1 VADGTTYQID
11 IPVNASQVGA
21 AASAVERLEAQLK
34 AAGAASLAASEAMK
48 AGAIAHAQAESA
60 ANKAAAAVEKIGIAA
75 AAQQGKLAE
84 ALEIGDTAGIY
95 AAEEALAGLAEKES
109 MAAERAAAARDVL
122 QQKAQAL
129 DTLKAAA
136 DGAAASE
143 DKLAE
148 DLKKMK
154 TAGTGGNIK
163 LNEMAES
170 LGKLGGPAGMVGQRI
185 AGIGNALQ
193 KMAAMGPAAVF
204 LAIGVAAVAVVA
216 GVAMA
221 AAAILKFGLTSADA
235 ARSSALLSQG
245 IAGSVSGGLAL
256 DKTIAKLG
264 NQVPMT
270 AEELQNMASTLAKT
284 GLSGDALSAALEEAA
299 VKSAKLKFGPDYEK
313 AMLSADF
320 QSKKLKANVG
330 KIFGGLKIESLLTSL
345 GKMGDLFDENSASAQ
360 AIKVVFESLFQPV
373 VDGVDGMIPKVIA
386 GFIQFEIWV
395 MKGLIAV
402 QRYQPF
408 FDMAGAAALF
418 FGKTALVAFGIVAAV
433 VGVAVASTLSFVEAM
448 RATWSVMTALS
459 GGAIALGGALVGGVG
474 TAATC
479 SAALAGSSRTRLGS
493 ISLTSARSTVSSAVV
508 TARRRWTTRPLA
520 TQRRGPR
527 SQAATLS
534 RRRSSATPRRA
545 SPSRSR
551 TTRRTP
557 TSPRPSRQAAV
568 ARPSSRAWRSALR

>member
-1 VADGTTYQID
+1 
-11 IPVNASQVGA
+11 
-21 AASAVERLEAQLK
+21 
-34 AAGAASLAASEAMK
+34 
-48 AGAIAHAQAESA
+48 
-60 ANKAAAAVEKIGIAA
+60 VEKIGIAA

-418 FGKTALVAFGIVAAV
+418 FGKTALVAHD
-433 VGVAVASTLSFVEAM
+433 
-448 RATWSVMTALS
+448 
-459 GGAIALGGALVGGVG
+459 
-474 TAATC
+474 
-479 SAALAGSSRTRLGS
+479 LARDLLRGDRDGQGR
-493 ISLTSARSTVSSAVV
+493 VD
-508 TARRRWTTRPLA
+508 ARRVG
-520 TQRRGPR
+520 RRCV
-527 SQAATLS
+527 
-534 RRRSSATPRRA
+534 
-545 SPSRSR
+545 
-551 TTRRTP
+551 RRT
-557 TSPRPSRQAAV
+557 
-568 ARPSSRAWRSALR
+568 